1 MRTTLR
7 FDLQS
12 NAFDHFATPPFFLNF
27 FSAPLGGTNGRFML
41 FLWFPAGGT
50 RRAAKGRGTCN
61 VEQTSTDFVRGSA
74 PEYIFTIRT
83 GMRSI
88 PVSVALR
95 QRHGTSVGSFRMA
108 GLEPTT
114 FCTQSK

>member
-27 FSAPLGGTNGRFML
+27 FKDLCSSFGSQRGAP
-41 FLWFPAGGT
+41 
-50 RRAAKGRGTCN
+50 KGRVTCN

>member
-27 FSAPLGGTNGRFML
+27 FKDLCSSFGSQREAP
-41 FLWFPAGGT
+41 
-50 RRAAKGRGTCN
+50 KGRVGHSK
-61 VEQTSTDFVRGSA
+61 QTSTDFVRGSA